1 MVTSAGQRRLRR
13 WRRRRRGDKIKRAM
27 TKSTQSDRRRRRRR
41 LRRTP
46 KLCCC
51 RRQRRSRSCC
61 RSRRRGV
68 AGAGGGCPCLGAYK
82 SRWLGTSEHHK
93 TAKRVA
99 EQSSL
104 RYIQSRSQ
112 IQIQNQQQ
120 NQPTVKWNNNK
131 VVKLC
136 VCVCLCVSAPVFVLR
151 VSVMKILNKFL
162 KKHIWKILNLTKE
175 KDTEKAKEQATS
187 NELKFFRAEERKQR
201 LQKAGSAV
209 EEVPKGKEE
218 Q

>member
-1 MVTSAGQRRLRR
+1 MDTYMQTHTDTHMVTSAGQRRLRR

-27 TKSTQSDRRRRRRR
+27 TKSTQSDRRWRRRR
-41 LRRTP
+41 RRTP

-68 AGAGGGCPCLGAYK
+68 AGAGGGWLCLGAYK

-112 IQIQNQQQ
+112 IQNQQQ

-136 VCVCLCVSAPVFVLR
+136 VCEWLCLWV
-151 VSVMKILNKFL
+151 
-162 KKHIWKILNLTKE
+162 
-175 KDTEKAKEQATS
+175 
-187 NELKFFRAEERKQR
+187 R
-201 LQKAGSAV
+201 LYLC
-209 EEVPKGKEE
+209 
-218 Q
+218 